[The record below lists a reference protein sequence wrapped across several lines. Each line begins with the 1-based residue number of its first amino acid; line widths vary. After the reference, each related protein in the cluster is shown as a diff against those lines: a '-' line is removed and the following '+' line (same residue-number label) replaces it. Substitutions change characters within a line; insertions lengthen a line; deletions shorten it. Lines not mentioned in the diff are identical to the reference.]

1 MKKLIYILLF
11 LTAFT
16 SGSLYAQG
24 QLVSGVVADAKET
37 LPGVSVFE
45 KGKMTNGTL
54 TDENGKFR
62 ITLKGQSGVLIFRSL
77 GYKQQEVLVANKST
91 LNVIL
96 ETDEKSLDEVVVV
109 GFGQQKK
116 LTLTGSVSS
125 VSGREIRENPAASLQ
140 NALAGKL
147 PGFFSQQPSG
157 RPGAD
162 GANFYIRGVSSYNGN
177 NRPLIIVDDV
187 EFSYDQFARIDP
199 NEIESLSIL
208 KDASTTAIYGVRGAN
223 GVVVI
228 TTRRG
233 KAGPPQISVR
243 VETALSQPTKIP
255 NYLDAAESARLYNQA
270 QINDNAAN
278 PNPSFKPRFS
288 DEDLA
293 LYKSG
298 ADPYGHPN
306 VNWKEALFKTFS
318 KQYRGNLDLSGGTE
332 RVKYFVSVGYLN
344 QDGMLKDYGQ
354 GQGVNSNYYHQRY
367 NYRSNLDMSVTKT
380 LDLRLDLYGNFAQ
393 VNTPQVGSPF
403 GYNDLF
409 YDYSSFAT
417 LAPFAYP
424 IYNPDGS
431 LGYSSWSRNEN
442 PSYNVNNVI
451 GRLSYYGYSQSNE
464 SNINFIG
471 SAKQKLNFITEGLNV
486 QGRVSFTS
494 NYAYT
499 RSMTRDQ
506 FPSFLYNASTD
517 TYEPRDPNVYRVR
530 RFFIGYDPRSTSRV
544 FNMQFILNYDRTFG
558 KAHHVYGLALMNR
571 NSTTASNSNN
581 VYNFIPNNFQ
591 GYSGRLGYDY
601 KNRYLLQ
608 LNAAYNGSDRFVS
621 DKRFGLFPAASA
633 GWNISEEPF
642 FQQTNIYKTID
653 MLKIRGSY
661 GIVGNDAL
669 GSGFSYYYQQNYG
682 TGNGVVQPNFGYSSN
697 GYNGVFEGTLANNDV
712 TWEKEKKLDVAL
724 EFGLLNS
731 SITGSVDF
739 FDNNRY
745 DILTTRGTVSAIF
758 GQGLP
763 PVNIGKVNNRG
774 FELELGYQSP
784 THNGFSYSI
793 KGNYSVAKNKI
804 IFQDEPSSLYP
815 YQAYTGNSIGQIRAY
830 TFIGYY
836 KNADDIASSPKTA
849 VPVQPG
855 DLKYADLNNDGKIDG
870 YDMSVTG
877 NPNTPNTVYGINLG
891 VRYKSISISANFQ
904 GALNFNVRGT
914 AESIRAFSSNL
925 TAIHQQAW
933 TPELGDNAKYPRLTL
948 LGGISDPG
956 GYPSTFWFIPGDYL
970 RLRNAQVNFEV
981 PSKFSLKLGIPQI
994 RIYMNGSNLLTFTKL
1009 SKLYQFDPEITSGT
1023 DRVSYPPQRLINLGI
1038 SATF

>member
-1 MKKLIYILLF
+1 MKKLIYILFL

-24 QLVSGVVADAKET
+24 QLVSGVVSDAKET

-45 KGKMTNGTL
+45 KGKTTNGTL

-77 GYKQQEVLVANKST
+77 GYKQQEVLITTQTN
-91 LNVIL
+91 LNVVL
-96 ETDEKSLDEVVVV
+96 ESEDKSLDEVVVV

-116 LTLTGSVSS
+116 LTLTGAVSS

-233 KAGPPQISVR
+233 KEGPPQISVR

-255 NYLDAAESARLYNQA
+255 TYLNAYESAKLYNQA

-288 DEDLA
+288 DQDLA
-293 LYKSG
+293 LYQNG
-298 ADPYGHPN
+298 TDPYGHPD
-306 VNWKEALFKTFS
+306 VNWKDVLFKTFS
-318 KQYRGNLDLSGGTE
+318 KQYRGNLDLSGGTQ

-354 GQGVNSNYYHQRY
+354 DQGVNSNYYHQRY

-424 IYNPDGS
+424 VYNPDGS
-431 LGYSSWSRNEN
+431 LGYSTWSRNEN
-442 PSYNVNNVI
+442 PSYNVNNVV
-451 GRLSYYGYSQSNE
+451 GRLKYYGYSQSNE

-471 SAKQKLNFITEGLNV
+471 SAKQKLNFITEGLNI
-486 QGRVSFTS
+486 QGRISFTS

-506 FPSFLYNASTD
+506 FPSFIYNPTTNS
-517 TYEPRDPNVYRVR
+517 YEARDPNVYRVR
-530 RFFIGYDPRSTSRV
+530 RFFIGYDPKSTSRV
-544 FNMQFILNYDRTFG
+544 LNLQFILNYDRTFA
-558 KAHHVYGLALMNR
+558 KAHHVYGLALINR
-571 NSTTASNSNN
+571 NSNTAANSNGI
-581 VYNFIPNNFQ
+581 YNFIPSNFQ

-642 FQQTNIYKTID
+642 FQESRLYKSID
-653 MLKIRGSY
+653 LLKIRGSY

-669 GSGFSYYYQQNYG
+669 GSSFSYYYQQNYG
-682 TGNGVVQPNFGYSSN
+682 TGNGVVQANFGYSSN
-697 GYNGVFEGTLANNDV
+697 GYNSIYEGTLANNDV

-724 EFGLLNS
+724 EFGLFNS
-731 SITGSVDF
+731 KLTGSIDF

-745 DILTTRGTVSAIF
+745 DILTTRGTISAIF

-774 FELELGYQSP
+774 YELELGYQSP
-784 THNGFSYSI
+784 TYNGFSYSI

-804 IFQDEPSSLYP
+804 VFQDEPSSLYP
-815 YQAYTGNSIGQIRAY
+815 YQAYTGNSIGQSRVY

-836 KNADDIASSPKTA
+836 KSADDIANSPKTA

-891 VRYKSISISANFQ
+891 IRYKSISISANFQ
-904 GALNFNVRGT
+904 GARNFSVRGT
-914 AESIRAFSSNL
+914 SESIRAFASNL

-948 LGGISDPG
+948 LGGISDPA
-956 GYPSTFWFIPGDYL
+956 GYPSTFWLIPGDYL

-981 PSKFSLKLGIPQI
+981 PSKFSQKIGIPQI
-994 RIYMNGSNLLTFTKL
+994 RIYVNGSNLLTFTSL
-1009 SKLYQFDPEITSGT
+1009 SKLYEFDPEITSGT